1 MSVDQ
6 TFHTPSFGD
15 EEFEIPP
22 LTYAPT
28 AAATRCSG
36 QGVFG
41 NQVPVEY
48 LKRKLSC
55 DQIYVYLP
63 RHEENFND
71 CRIYNQHPLSH
82 LRPPESILQ
91 QQQQQQQQGYI
102 VHPSNSPQGHIMNN
116 NHNQFH
122 NSPHQQQQSRG
133 PQDMYQNEMMN
144 SHSMGMQMQYED
156 HSTYSDASMQQGSMH
171 PPQMTIMQQQPQQNH
186 VMGPPQQQMFSTINQ
201 SQISSQLGLQI
212 GMAPVTAHQ
221 GTGSPPGSN
230 HTSPGLETSE
240 DSDDST
246 PLAQLIGTMKRP
258 TPEPVDTTVPKV
270 TKKPKAQKKKKK
282 RDPNEPQKPV
292 SAYALF
298 FRDTQAAIKGQQ
310 PNASFGEVSKIV
322 AAMWDALD
330 VEQKNSYKKKT
341 ETAKKEYLKAL
352 AAYRATLVSKAAV
365 DQSDSVYGSNATN
378 SSPPSSNS
386 PNSSPP
392 GRMMT
397 SMQKQQSPVLTSV
410 VDSMQPVTNA
420 MNVHPQNQQVW
431 HMQSPQHM
439 TNNNSPPHVMQQGN
453 GMMNMQQ
460 QQQMQP
466 QMSPQQQMNV
476 MNNRP
481 QVLQIPGN
489 SPQMNSASNSPT
501 YNQNISS
508 VSTGGGHSN
517 MNSGEM
523 MPSLP
528 TCLRS
533 GCPNPAIDSPDWDRE
548 YCSSE
553 CVVSHCKDV
562 FVTWVAQRQVPANPY
577 STVK

>member
-63 RHEENFND
+63 RHEENFTD

-82 LRPPESILQ
+82 LRPPESIL
-91 QQQQQQQQGYI
+91 QQQQQQGYI

-122 NSPHQQQQSRG
+122 NSSHQQQQQSRG

-212 GMAPVTAHQ
+212 GMGPVTAHQ

-330 VEQKNSYKKKT
+330 VDQKNSYKKKT

-352 AAYRATLVSKAAV
+352 AAYRATLVSK
-365 DQSDSVYGSNATN
+365 
-378 SSPPSSNS
+378 
-386 PNSSPP
+386 
-392 GRMMT
+392 
-397 SMQKQQSPVLTSV
+397 
-410 VDSMQPVTNA
+410 
-420 MNVHPQNQQVW
+420 
-431 HMQSPQHM
+431 QSPQHM

-453 GMMNMQQ
+453 GMMNMHQQQQQQQ

-489 SPQMNSASNSPT
+489 SPQMCNSASNSPT

-528 TCLRS
+528 TCLRN